1 MSAKRLI
8 IIWRVTMIK
17 ADNLTMVYGKDFKA
31 VDDLSFEIKPGEIVG
46 FAGPNG
52 AGKTTVIKMLT
63 GILKPTEG
71 MAVVNGFD
79 IVKEPLKAKESFAY
93 VADNPDIFLQLTG
106 IEYINYIANLYRVP
120 LEGTRGPNQWT
131 WQRGSV
137 SRILLGLPMREYS
150 HGMRQKTMVI
160 AALIHNPPAWIL
172 DEPMTGLDPTAAFE
186 LKQMMKE
193 HAAKGNAVLFSTHVL
208 EVAEKLCDRIMI
220 INHGQNLYQGTVE
233 DLEKQ
238 HPGKDLEAI
247 FIEMIGMMRMSVGG
261 SKEDII
267 NGGCDMNYTGIRS
280 LMDIFRKNSEMQLPE
295 TKGYRCLA
303 LIAVLGIMIPCVVIV
318 GLISYVMTEA
328 LIEVNNPGGGML
340 FEMQILSAFPW
351 CLE

>member
-1 MSAKRLI
+1 
-8 IIWRVTMIK
+8 MIK
-17 ADNLTMVYGKDFKA
+17 ADNLSMVYGKDFKA

-71 MAVVNGFD
+71 KAVINGFD

-93 VADNPDIFLQLTG
+93 VADNPDILLQLTG
-106 IEYINYIANLYRVP
+106 IEYINYIANLYSVP
-120 LEGTRGPNQWT
+120 LEEREN
-131 WQRGSV
+131 
-137 SRILLGLPMREYS
+137 RINELAERFGIKDSLGLPMREYS

-172 DEPMTGLDPTAAFE
+172 DEPMTGLDPTAAYE

-220 INHGQNLYQGTVE
+220 INHGKNLYQGTV
-233 DLEKQ
+233 DGLEEK

-247 FIEMIGMMRMSVGG
+247 FIEMIGGRSEEG
-261 SKEDII
+261 SI
-267 NGGCDMNYTGIRS
+267 
-280 LMDIFRKNSEMQLPE
+280 
-295 TKGYRCLA
+295 
-303 LIAVLGIMIPCVVIV
+303 
-318 GLISYVMTEA
+318 
-328 LIEVNNPGGGML
+328 
-340 FEMQILSAFPW
+340 
-351 CLE
+351 